1 MMAGCSG
8 PRKHDVWHDAVDRDE
23 RRGIEVSFYLRK
35 SIKAGPFRFN
45 LSKSGIG
52 VSAGIPGFRV
62 GTGPRG
68 HYVHMG
74 RGGVYYRATLGPRSQ
89 LHAPPPTKPTQGV
102 SGQPFRP
109 SGVVMEDVTGSTAFE
124 LEPTSSDDVV
134 EQLNGASSR
143 VAWGWWAI
151 GAVFLLGL
159 STLPFGLIVWVLAA
173 PGCAWLVLND
183 RAHKTVVLFYD
194 VHDEQASWFDSLVTQ
209 WDWLTDSQRVWRVL
223 QSGAVTTTYQFK
235 TNSGAGRLLSRVT
248 GSATTAGPKELATN
262 IAVPSIRAGKAA
274 LYFLPD
280 RALIQEGKHFSD
292 VGYAHL
298 HASAGRTRFIED
310 AAPPGDAVQVDYTW
324 QYVNVKGG
332 PDRRYKDNRQLPVMR
347 YSTLDI
353 TSPQGLQWQ
362 LQVSRDGSTD
372 AVAKALSASRGPQIR
387 TAIEPIAQQI
397 PQLNTVTKPRNPASA
412 PDPAPPASRSDS
424 VGTGGPNPAPTATA
438 SDIPCAL
445 LTRTPTKH
453 TVDGV
458 TFTAIDIE
466 TTGLDPG
473 ADQIVE
479 IGLVKFTADGTV
491 LDEFATLVDS
501 PGSSLGAREV
511 HGILDDDLT
520 GAPRL
525 DQVLPEAFAFMAG
538 TALVA
543 HNLDF
548 EGGFL
553 AAAAAHTR
561 LTLPPVLGLCTLQTS
576 RRQLEGRAFSLT
588 SMYKTATGGWND
600 QRHTALGDA
609 RAVREVLLWLL
620 RTSPHRLYLT
630 QAPPAAIPV
639 PMRQCAI
646 SCRPVGLSRA
656 SVAELLDAFPQSP
669 VIRVGDPLAISQYQ
683 AVLADAVEDGRLTYE
698 EAAALT
704 DQARLTRLT
713 GTQLRQLHQKAWE
726 AAFPEHRSDW
736 ATLSAT
742 HRKEMY
748 LLADALG
755 LTVLAEELRHVI
767 EASTEPPPSAEAR
780 YLRGLRIAILGDHSE
795 IIELRKEA
803 ESYGAKLAVNITKTV
818 RWLATSTPEA
828 TDSRHI
834 TARALGIPIISPA
847 EARARLLEAVR
858 EAELKAFERQ
868 RQIDEQLAQR
878 RQREAEA
885 DLYWRPTWR
894 SWELDYDPPRQ
905 PWGD

>member
-1 MMAGCSG
+1 M
-8 PRKHDVWHDAVDRDE
+8 
-23 RRGIEVSFYLRK
+23 SFYLRK
-35 SIKAGPFRFN
+35 SVKAGPFRFN

-52 VSAGIPGFRV
+52 VSTGIPGFRV
-62 GTGPRG
+62 GAGPRG

-74 RGGVYYRATLGPRSQ
+74 RGGVYYRATLGARAQPHSLQ
-89 LHAPPPTKPTQGV
+89 PSKPTQRV
-102 SGQPFRP
+102 SAQAFRP

-151 GAVFLLGL
+151 GTVFLLGL
-159 STLPFGLIVWVLAA
+159 VTLPFGLIVWVLAA

-194 VHDEQASWFDSLVTQ
+194 VHDEHSSWFDSLVAQ

-248 GSATTAGPKELATN
+248 CSATKSGPKELATN

-280 RALIQEGKHFSD
+280 RALVREGKHFSD

-298 HASAGRTRFIED
+298 HVSAGHTRFIEN

-353 TSPQGLQWQ
+353 ISRQGLQWQ
-362 LQVSRDGSTD
+362 LQVSRDNSTT
-372 AVAKALSASRGPQIR
+372 AVAKALSASPGPQIR
-387 TAIEPIAQQI
+387 TAGEPKAQQVVKG
-397 PQLNTVTKPRNPASA
+397 NTVAKTRNPVSAPASA
-412 PDPAPPASRSDS
+412 PPAARSGLI
-424 VGTGGPNPAPTATA
+424 GTRGANPAPTATTA
-438 SDIPCAL
+438 EILRAL
-445 LTRTPTKH
+445 LTRTPTTH
-453 TVDGV
+453 AVDGV

-466 TTGLDPG
+466 TTGLDPRT
-473 ADQIVE
+473 DQIVE
-479 IGLVKFTADGTV
+479 IGLVKFTADGTI
-491 LDEFATLVDS
+491 LDEFATLVNS

-511 HGILDDDLT
+511 HGIDDADLAP
-520 GAPRL
+520 APRL

-538 TALVA
+538 TVLVA

-561 LTLPPVLGLCTLQTS
+561 LSLPPVLGLCTLQTS

-588 SMYKTATGGWND
+588 SMYKTATGNWNG

-620 RTSPHRLYLT
+620 RTSPQRLYLT
-630 QAPPAAIPV
+630 QAPPAAIPM
-639 PMRQCAI
+639 PIRQCAI

-669 VIRVGDPLAISQYQ
+669 VARIGDPPAISQYQ
-683 AVLADAVEDGRLTYE
+683 AVLTDAVEDGRLTYE

-704 DQARLTRLT
+704 DRARLTRLT

-726 AAFPEHRSDW
+726 AAFPEHGSDW
-736 ATLSAT
+736 AALSAMQ
-742 HRKEMY
+742 RKEMY

-755 LTVLAEELRHVI
+755 LTDLAEKFRHVI
-767 EASTEPPPSAEAR
+767 EAGADPPPSAEAR

-795 IIELRKEA
+795 ILDLRKEA
-803 ESYGAKLAVNITKTV
+803 ESYGARLAVNITKTV
-818 RWLATSTPEA
+818 RWLATATPEA
-828 TDSRHI
+828 TDSRHT
-834 TARALGIPIISPA
+834 TARTLGIPIISPA
-847 EARARLLEAVR
+847 EARTRLAEAVR

-878 RQREAEA
+878 RQREAEI
-885 DLYWRPTWR
+885 DMYWRPTWR
-894 SWELDYDPPRQ
+894 SQELDYDPPRQ

>member
-1 MMAGCSG
+1 M
-8 PRKHDVWHDAVDRDE
+8 
-23 RRGIEVSFYLRK
+23 SFYLRK

-62 GTGPRG
+62 GSGPRG
-68 HYVHMG
+68 NYVHIG
-74 RGGVYYRATLGPRSQ
+74 RGGVYYRATLGARSQ
-89 LHAPPPTKPTQGV
+89 PHRPQPTEPPERVFAQA
-102 SGQPFRP
+102 FRLS

-143 VAWGWWAI
+143 VAWGWWVT
-151 GAVFLLGL
+151 GAAFLLGL
-159 STLPFGLIVWVLAA
+159 VTLPFGLIVWALAA

-194 VHDEQASWFDSLVTQ
+194 VHDEHLSWFDSVVTQ
-209 WDWLTDSQRVWRVL
+209 WAWLTDSQRVWRVL
-223 QSGAVTTTYQFK
+223 ESGAVITTYQFK
-235 TNSGAGRLLSRVT
+235 TNSGAGSLLSRVT
-248 GSATTAGPKELATN
+248 GSATTTGPKELATN
-262 IAVPSIRAGKAA
+262 IAVPSIRAGNAA

-280 RALIQEGKHFSD
+280 RALVREGKHFSD
-292 VGYAHL
+292 IGYAHL
-298 HASAGRTRFIED
+298 HVSAGQTRFIEN
-310 AAPPGDAVQVDYTW
+310 AAPPGDAVQVDHTW

-353 TSPQGLQWQ
+353 TSSQGLQWQ
-362 LQVSRDGSTD
+362 LQVSRDGSTA
-372 AVAKALSASRGPQIR
+372 AVATALSARPGPQIR
-387 TAIEPIAQQI
+387 TASESEARRISQCNAGIFG
-397 PQLNTVTKPRNPASA
+397 PRGA
-412 PDPAPPASRSDS
+412 D
-424 VGTGGPNPAPTATA
+424 PAPTATA
-438 SDIPCAL
+438 SDIPRAL

-491 LDEFATLVDS
+491 LDEFATLVNS
-501 PGSSLGAREV
+501 PGSSVGAREV
-511 HGILDDDLT
+511 HGIDDADLT
-520 GAPRL
+520 GAPCL
-525 DQVLPEAFAFMAG
+525 DEALPEAFAFMAG

-553 AAAAAHTR
+553 SAAAVQTR
-561 LTLPPVLGLCTLQTS
+561 LSLPPVLGLCTLQTS

-588 SMYKTATGGWND
+588 AMYKTATGGWNE

-620 RTSPHRLYLT
+620 RTSPHPLYLT
-630 QAPPAAIPV
+630 QAPPDAIPV

-669 VIRVGDPLAISQYQ
+669 VVRVGDRRAISQYQ
-683 AVLADAVEDGRLTYE
+683 AVLTDAVKDGRLTYE
-698 EAAALT
+698 EAAVLT

-713 GTQLRQLHQKAWE
+713 GTQLRQLHRKSWE
-726 AAFPEHRSDW
+726 AAFPDHSSDW
-736 ATLSAT
+736 TALSAT
-742 HRKEMY
+742 ARKEMY

-755 LTVLAEELRHVI
+755 LTDLAEELRHVI
-767 EASTEPPPSAEAR
+767 EASAEPPPSAEAR

-795 IIELRKEA
+795 IIDLRREA
-803 ESYGAKLAVNITKTV
+803 ESYGARLAVNITKTV

-828 TDSRHI
+828 NDSRHT
-834 TARALGIPIISPA
+834 TARTLGIPIISLA
-847 EARARLLEAVR
+847 EARTRLTEAVR

-868 RQIDEQLAQR
+868 RQIDEQLAQS

-905 PWGD
+905 PWSD